1 MKRQPPPGS
10 ASEARFKMPGL
21 EVLGRERA
29 RAKASLLWIFG
40 EGSGGWDGYVGDVF
54 DRGGSWDGMM

>member
-1 MKRQPPPGS
+1 VKRQPPPGS

-29 RAKASLLWIFG
+29 RAKASLLWILTG
-40 EGSGGWDGYVGDVF
+40 GSAGWDGYVGSVF
-54 DRGGSWDGMM
+54 DRGGSWVGMK

>member
-21 EVLGRERA
+21 DVLGRERA
-29 RAKASLLWIFG
+29 RAKASLLWILT
-40 EGSGGWDGYVGDVF
+40 
-54 DRGGSWDGMM
+54 GGSAG

>member
-21 EVLGRERA
+21 VVPGRERA
-29 RAKASLLWIFG
+29 RAKASLLWTLT
-40 EGSGGWDGYVGDVF
+40 EWSAGWDGYVGDSLE
-54 DRGGSWDGMM
+54 RGGS